1 MSKVALHHPSHQSII
16 LHICEITAL
25 ARFCKQGFDDAR
37 RFLQQRG
44 LTTSSLS
51 LTVESCYH
59 LGTNTTF
66 LNEIYIRSLPEK
78 LHLA

>member
-1 MSKVALHHPSHQSII
+1 MYIYFRKMSKVALHHPSHQRII

-59 LGTNTTF
+59 LGTNSQHF
-66 LNEIYIRSLPEK
+66 
-78 LHLA
+78 